1 MMKRAI
7 YTIVGLL
14 LLTGLQA
21 QNFVVHFYWFHV
33 QLEASAGG
41 YIYATGDWRL
51 PLSEN
56 DFGTSVTT
64 KWVIAGTNN
73 LSSCYAWAIPEEGYE
88 FVGWYSGNGTQ
99 LISTDTVEAR
109 IWATTNVIQ
118 NEDGIVSGNNLY
130 SLTPSDTIRAVFQSI
145 NGPSTSLVQT
155 GESVVQDEQ
164 TYDVSGR
171 LIRTSQHGQ
180 IYIRG
185 GKKYL
190 R

>member
-1 MMKRAI
+1 MKKAI
-7 YTIVGLL
+7 FTILGML

-21 QNFVVHFYWFHV
+21 QNLIVHFYWFHV

-51 PLSEN
+51 PLSED

-88 FVGWYSGNGTQ
+88 FVGWYAGNGTQ

-130 SLTPSDTIRAVFQSI
+130 SLTPSDTIRAVFQQI
-145 NGPSTSLVQT
+145 NGPATSLSDTKNTTQ
-155 GESVVQDEQ
+155 SEQ
-164 TYDVSGR
+164 MYDVSGR

-180 IYIRG
+180 IFIRG